1 MNKRRGVK
9 WMLAVMLLVLPLIL
23 SGCYVTPDI
32 QNGNNNGNTGIGDF
46 PTFAPATT
54 QPPIPTQIPVTNA
67 PQGGISTPIGGTITV
82 PTQNPGL
89 ITVPTDNGWAPVVIP
104 TVPSG
109 STQITIT
116 MPPIAETPA
125 ATAQGVLKLGSQG
138 DQVREVQRL
147 LKNLKFYDGLADG
160 DFGPGTEA
168 AVKAFQTQYKLTADG
183 VVGSSTFTKL
193 YNATATKKPEITPT
207 PQGSLKLESTGDD
220 VREVQR
226 RLKSLGFYTGS
237 VDGDFGAG
245 TEAAV
250 KAFQKQY
257 GLTTDGKVGQQTM
270 NALRNARATAKPANK
285 PATATPKAT
294 AAPSYNENTYLRKG
308 NSSSD
313 VRKMQE
319 RLISLGYLSG
329 NATGTFDEA
338 TEDAV
343 IAFQKRNCSY
353 SDGVAGPLTLKALY
367 SSSAK
372 STSTAAGI
380 IGTTLQEGSEG
391 SGVRT
396 LQTKLKAL
404 GYYSGSVDG
413 SYGEGTENAVKA
425 FQKANGLT
433 ADGKAGSG
441 TLNLLYSGKAK
452 SASQA
457 RVTNTPKP
465 APTKKPT
472 ATPYRTPTP
481 LPEGEWVKVTK
492 APNVKYVT
500 LRKGNYG
507 PLVED
512 MQEELKEQGFYTGTV
527 DGKYGLGTE
536 NAVKAFQRRFGLND
550 DGVAGPATLRY
561 LYEGAFPDGA

>member
-413 SYGEGTENAVKA
+413 SYGSGTAGAVMA
-425 FQKANGLT
+425 FQRANGLKELGIANIET
-433 ADGKAGSG
+433 QTVLNAAYRAKAD
-441 TLNLLYSGKAK
+441 TD
-452 SASQA
+452 
-457 RVTNTPKP
+457 PDM
-465 APTKKPT
+465 
-472 ATPYRTPTP
+472 
-481 LPEGEWVKVTK
+481 WVIVDD
-492 APNVKYVT
+492 
-500 LRKGNYG
+500 
-507 PLVED
+507 ED
-512 MQEELKEQGFYTGTV
+512 WEDWE
-527 DGKYGLGTE
+527 
-536 NAVKAFQRRFGLND
+536 
-550 DGVAGPATLRY
+550 
-561 LYEGAFPDGA
+561 

>member
-226 RLKSLGFYTGS
+226 RLKSLGFYAGS

-257 GLTTDGKVGQQTM
+257 GLTADGKVGQQTM

-285 PATATPKAT
+285 PAAAGSNAT
-294 AAPSYNENTYLRKG
+294 AVPSYNENTYLRKG

-329 NATGTFDEA
+329 NATGTF
-338 TEDAV
+338 
-343 IAFQKRNCSY
+343 
-353 SDGVAGPLTLKALY
+353 
-367 SSSAK
+367 
-372 STSTAAGI
+372 
-380 IGTTLQEGSEG
+380 
-391 SGVRT
+391 
-396 LQTKLKAL
+396 
-404 GYYSGSVDG
+404 
-413 SYGEGTENAVKA
+413 
-425 FQKANGLT
+425 
-433 ADGKAGSG
+433 
-441 TLNLLYSGKAK
+441 
-452 SASQA
+452 
-457 RVTNTPKP
+457 
-465 APTKKPT
+465 
-472 ATPYRTPTP
+472 
-481 LPEGEWVKVTK
+481 
-492 APNVKYVT
+492 
-500 LRKGNYG
+500 
-507 PLVED
+507 
-512 MQEELKEQGFYTGTV
+512 
-527 DGKYGLGTE
+527 
-536 NAVKAFQRRFGLND
+536 
-550 DGVAGPATLRY
+550 
-561 LYEGAFPDGA
+561 

>member
-1 MNKRRGVK
+1 MNKRRAVK
-9 WMLAVMLLVLPLIL
+9 WMLAVMLMVLPLIL
-23 SGCYVTPDI
+23 TGCYVTPDI
-32 QNGNNNGNTGIGDF
+32 QTGNNNPSGIGDF
-46 PTFAPATT
+46 PTYPPATT
-54 QPPIPTQIPVTNA
+54 QPP
-67 PQGGISTPIGGTITV
+67 V
-82 PTQNPGL
+82 PTQNISITNEPAGNIPTPSANPGV
-89 ITVPTDNGWAPVVIP
+89 ITLPTDNGGNTGWAPVVIP

-116 MPPIAETPA
+116 MPPAVETPA

-138 DQVREVQRL
+138 DQVREVQRK
-147 LKNLKFYDGLADG
+147 LKTLKFYDGQADG
-160 DFGPGTEA
+160 DFGPATEA
-168 AVKAFQTQYKLTADG
+168 SVKAFQQQYGLTADG
-183 VVGSSTFTKL
+183 VVGSDTLTRL
-193 YNATATKKPEITPT
+193 YSATATKKPEVTVTPK
-207 PQGSLKLESTGDD
+207 GSLKLESTGDD

-226 RLKSLGFYTGS
+226 KLKNLGFYKGS
-237 VDGDFGAG
+237 VDGDFGEG
-245 TEAAV
+245 TETAV
-250 KAFQKQY
+250 KNFQKQY
-257 GLTTDGKVGQQTM
+257 GLTADGKVGTQTLE
-270 NALRNARATAKPANK
+270 ALRNARATAKPAYL
-285 PATATPKAT
+285 PAT
-294 AAPSYNENTYLRKG
+294 AAPKSTPAPSYDENTYLRKG

-329 NATGTFDEA
+329 NPTGTFDEA

-396 LQTKLKAL
+396 LQTKLKSL

-413 SYGEGTENAVKA
+413 SYGEGTKNAVKA

-433 ADGKAGSG
+433 ADGKAGSA
-441 TLNLLYSGKAK
+441 TLNLLYSGNAK

-481 LPEGEWVKVTK
+481 LPDGEWVKVTK
-492 APNVKYVT
+492 APNTKYVT

-507 PLVED
+507 TLVED
-512 MQEELKEQGFYTGTV
+512 LQEELKRQGFYTGTV
-527 DGKYGLGTE
+527 DGRYGQGTE
-536 NAVKAFQRRFGLND
+536 EAVKAFQRRYGLNV
-550 DGVAGPATLRY
+550 DGAAGPATQRY
-561 LYEGAFPDGA
+561 LFEGAFPDGA